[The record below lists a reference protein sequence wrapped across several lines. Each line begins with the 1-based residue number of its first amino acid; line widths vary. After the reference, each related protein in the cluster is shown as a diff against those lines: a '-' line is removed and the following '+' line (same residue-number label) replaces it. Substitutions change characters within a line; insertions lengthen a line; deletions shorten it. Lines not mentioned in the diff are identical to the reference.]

1 MSGCPAINDGEFDC
15 LVRVDGEFDCLVRV
29 TTD

>member
-1 MSGCPAINDGEFDC
+1 MSGCPTINDGEFDC